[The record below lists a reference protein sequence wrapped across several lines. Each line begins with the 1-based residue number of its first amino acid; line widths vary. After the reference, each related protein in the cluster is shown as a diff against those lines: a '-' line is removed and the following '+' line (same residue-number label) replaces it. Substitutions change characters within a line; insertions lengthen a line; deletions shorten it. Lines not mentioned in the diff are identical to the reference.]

1 MTLEV
6 FAFFAIAASLV
17 LVGFASG
24 PVITRRSAP
33 RIRRGMFDR

>member
-1 MTLEV
+1 MTLEL

-24 PVITRRSAP
+24 PAVARHAMPQMRR
-33 RIRRGMFDR
+33 RVFDR